1 MTSKVIGHE
10 DIDSRFALLVTLSA
24 RVAATETP
32 SNLVLHPEPTP
43 IPEVYF
49 VDSEGM
55 ARTLADFRG
64 KVVLLNLWTPS
75 CVSCRRELPALDR
88 LQAMLG
94 GPSFEVIAVSIDLAG
109 PEPRRFHTEIGIK
122 ELGLYIDT
130 SAMTLQELGV
140 VDLPITLLIDWDGRE
155 IGRLFGPD
163 RVGRAGNPGLHTQSD
178 RYQCRRAIRFNELL
192 TDFLLQM
199 EAEQLRRLSP
209 SLQKS

>member
-1 MTSKVIGHE
+1 MRTSILA
-10 DIDSRFALLVTLSA
+10 FALLVTLSA

-109 PEPRRFHTEIGIK
+109 LEPGRFHTEIGIK

-140 VDLPITLLIDWDGRE
+140 VDLPMTLLINWDGRE
-155 IGRLFGPD
+155 IGRLFGPTEWD
-163 RVGRAGNPGLHTQSD
+163 APEIRA
-178 RYQCRRAIRFNELL
+178 
-192 TDFLLQM
+192 FLRNRIDIS
-199 EAEQLRRLSP
+199 ADGASV
-209 SLQKS
+209 STSY